1 MIIRASKSCRIGV
14 ARTLATVTL
23 ASLFLVLSSVSCA
36 AEPEEVALRAASEW
50 TVSSV
55 ESISS
60 RISES
65 LAGQLPLA
73 EIISAGVEDQ
83 IRDKVNWSYSD
94 PAKTAQDRY
103 EVLAKANS
111 SIRIPVPFKSD
122 RRYDITVDF
131 VLEVDTKSA
140 KVVADQIDVSS
151 LAIRER

>member
-1 MIIRASKSCRIGV
+1 M
-14 ARTLATVTL
+14 
-23 ASLFLVLSSVSCA
+23 VSCA

-60 RISES
+60 RIGES

-83 IRDKVNWSYSD
+83 IRDKVKWSYSD

-103 EVLAKANS
+103 EVLAKASS

-122 RRYDITVDF
+122 KRYDITVDF
-131 VLEVDTKSA
+131 VLVVDTKSA
-140 KVVADQIDVSS
+140 SVVDDQIDVSS